1 VSETVAVVQQGLG
14 LAILVVLPIVGAALV
29 GSLVASVLA
38 MVTGLQDQTIAVI
51 ARTLAVIVAAVL
63 VVESA
68 AGEIRELTSQWWAK
82 LPQIGRHDAG

>member
-1 VSETVAVVQQGLG
+1 VSELVAVVQQGIG

-38 MVTGLQDQTIAVI
+38 SVTGLQDQTIALI

-63 VVESA
+63 VVENA
-68 AGEIRELTSQWWAK
+68 AEETRAFTAKWWAQ
-82 LPQIGRHDAG
+82 LPEIGRDGGS